1 MKRTTLFSSAVLLG
15 LSLGLVPPALH
26 AASDDAIE
34 AMEDYL
40 MFADYGGGTI
50 RAEQIPTED
59 WERFLIVDAR
69 DAGQFEVEHIPGAIN
84 IEWRQ
89 ILEARSELPSDRP
102 ILLYCNS
109 GTLSAQAGFALRVA
123 GMDNVRILQ
132 GGIQEWQQSGGFEAN
147 QRALE
152 RAAQ

>member
-1 MKRTTLFSSAVLLG
+1 MKRTMLFSGTLLG
-15 LSLGLVPPALH
+15 LSLCLVPPALQ
-26 AASDDAIE
+26 AANEEAIE
-34 AMEDYL
+34 AMADYL
-40 MFADYGGGTI
+40 MFVDYGGGTI
-50 RAEQIPTED
+50 RAEQIPAEA

-69 DAGQFEVEHIPGAIN
+69 DAGQFEAGHIPGAIN

-89 ILEARSELPSDRP
+89 VLEARSELPSDRP

-123 GMDNVRILQ
+123 GMQNVRILQ
-132 GGIQEWQQSGGFEAN
+132 GGFQEWQAAGGFEAN

-152 RAAQ
+152 RGAQ

>member
-1 MKRTTLFSSAVLLG
+1 MKRTILFSSALLG
-15 LSLGLVPPALH
+15 MSMWLVPPALH
-26 AASDDAIE
+26 AASDEVIE

-40 MFADYGGGTI
+40 MFVDYGGGTI
-50 RAEQIPTED
+50 RAEQIPAED

-69 DAGQFEVEHIPGAIN
+69 DAGQFEAGHIPGAIN

-89 ILEARSELPSDRP
+89 ALEARSDLPSDRP

-132 GGIQEWQQSGGFEAN
+132 GGFQEWQATGGFEAN
-147 QRALE
+147 QRAIE
-152 RAAQ
+152 RSAQ